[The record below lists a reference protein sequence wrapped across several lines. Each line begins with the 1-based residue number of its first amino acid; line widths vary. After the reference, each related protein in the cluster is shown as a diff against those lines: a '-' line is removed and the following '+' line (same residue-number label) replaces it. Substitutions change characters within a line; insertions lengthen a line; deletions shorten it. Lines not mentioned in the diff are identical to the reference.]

1 MPTEFHRAFQRELQN
16 GLRDLEKQGQRRTL
30 VEPDALASSSLHPST
45 NLCSNDYLGL
55 ADSAELRAAVIEA
68 VRTAP
73 KVGGTGSRLLSGH
86 TRDWDSL
93 EQEFAEFVGTES
105 ALYFSSGYAANVGLL
120 TSILRKDDIVFSDEL
135 NHASLID
142 GMRLS
147 GARKVI
153 YRHLDVNDL
162 ETALRTTPSF
172 GGRKFVVTETVFS
185 MDGDI
190 ANVSELANLC
200 ARHDAGLILDEAH
213 AIGVHGPNGRGI
225 AASVSTSTTQSD
237 NIIAMTHT
245 CGKAL
250 ASAGA
255 FVCGSATLRE
265 HLINHA
271 RTFIFSTA
279 MPPYIA
285 GQIRAALRIV
295 RRMDSQRAALLASA
309 KRLTTELQSQGYD
322 TANSSSQIIPII
334 VGANDDAVATAEFL
348 QSEGFAVR
356 AIRPPTVPQNRARLR
371 LSLTAAIPASELDR
385 LANCLAS
392 WRLQRVAL
400 PAVCS

>member
-1 MPTEFHRAFQRELQN
+1 MPTEFHRAFQRELQD
-16 GLRDLEKQGQRRTL
+16 GLRELEKRDLRRSL
-30 VEPDALASSSLHPST
+30 VDTSERGDASSRSSV

-55 ADSAELRAAVIEA
+55 SESEELRAAVIEA
-68 VRTAP
+68 VHNAP
-73 KVGGTGSRLLSGH
+73 RIGGTGSRLLSGH
-86 TRDWDSL
+86 LRAWDRL
-93 EQEFAEFVGTES
+93 EQEFADFAGTES
-105 ALYFSSGYAANVGLL
+105 ALYFGSGYAANVGLL

-153 YRHLDVNDL
+153 YRHLDLNDL
-162 ETALRTTPSF
+162 ETALRIAPPSPTS
-172 GGRKFVVTETVFS
+172 RKFVVTETVFS

-190 ANVSELANLC
+190 ANIIELANLC
-200 ARHDAGLILDEAH
+200 ARHGAGLILDEAH

-225 AASVSTSTTQSD
+225 AAAASLTGEVV
-237 NIIAMTHT
+237 AMTHT

-255 FVCGSATLRE
+255 FVCGSATLRD

-279 MPPYIA
+279 MPPYMA
-285 GQIRAALRIV
+285 GQIRAALQIA
-295 RRMDSQRAALLASA
+295 RRMDSDRARLLANA
-309 KRLTTELQSQGYD
+309 NRLTTELRAHGYD
-322 TANSSSQIIPII
+322 TAASSSQIIPII
-334 VGANDDAVATAEFL
+334 VGANDEAIAAAEFL
-348 QSEGFAVR
+348 QRENIAVR

-371 LSLTAAIPASELDR
+371 LSLTSAIAATELDR
-385 LANCLAS
+385 LASCLSS
-392 WRLQRVAL
+392 WRTQRIPLA
-400 PAVCS
+400 AGCS